1 MTQGELPER
10 WQNRLQAYLS
20 EIGVSTG
27 HLSAYEFSD
36 HLKLNFADGSF
47 AFFYYALELHD
58 EALNEVAVFT
68 EHCGYHIFPWK
79 GTDMERMNS
88 VETVHN

>member
-1 MTQGELPER
+1 MKQAELPER
-10 WQNRLQAYLS
+10 WQKRLQAYLS

-27 HLSAYEFSD
+27 QLSANEFRD
-36 HLKLNFADGSF
+36 HLKLNFDDGSF

-68 EHCGYHIFPWK
+68 EHCGYHIFPLK
-79 GTDMERMNS
+79 GTDIERMNS